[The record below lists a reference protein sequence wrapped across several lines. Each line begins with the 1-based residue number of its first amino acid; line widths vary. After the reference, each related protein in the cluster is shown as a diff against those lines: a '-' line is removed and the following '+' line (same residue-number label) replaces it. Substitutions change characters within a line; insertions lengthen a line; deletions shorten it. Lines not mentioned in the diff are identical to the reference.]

1 MNSFVKRNFGWGGLL
16 GLACFCG
23 GGAAAWSAAK
33 IDESKLPPP
42 ATNQIEFVRDI
53 KPILEKSC
61 LKCHGPERPKSNFRI
76 DARAGAMKGGENGVD
91 IVPGQ
96 SAKSPLIHYVARLV
110 EDMEMPPPGKGEPLT
125 PEQVGLLRA
134 WIDQDKGQNWSL
146 LDAPNKT
153 EFSSATALG
162 WISVSGNE
170 RVFREHYW
178 QREGW
183 GGGLERFEL
192 REQTGPESTVTVK
205 GRALRDDYGVT
216 LTLEKKNVGF
226 ARFGFDQYRKYYSD
240 SGGYYPALDPSIF
253 RLDRDLYLD
262 VGKAWVDFGL
272 TLPHWPRMTVG
283 YEYQYKDGE
292 KSTLQWG
299 SVTQGTEPLLD
310 PLIID
315 ARTRNIYPA
324 SKTIREDVHVLRFDL
339 DHEIGGVRIED
350 TFRGEFYDSKTA
362 RDNLTYVPG
371 AGSMTS
377 TRIQEGQDYFRGANS
392 IRLEKQFTSWFL
404 GSGGYLFSKL
414 NADSTFAL
422 TPQVISGPALFLE
435 DMNSQRI
442 ILGVESHIFNLNA
455 LWGPWEGLTLTTG
468 VQSEWTRQEGMGS
481 ATLNLVPPGGAAI
494 PFPLDLRS
502 DLDKSTVDENA
513 ALRYTRIPFTVL
525 FGEARLQQE
534 SVGHFEEQA
543 GGIRDFLRNTDET
556 SRLRDFR
563 FGFNTSPWQRVSFGS
578 HYRARD
584 KQTSY
589 DHLTDESF
597 GAPNEGYS
605 AFIRA
610 REVYSDEVEAR
621 VVVRP
626 ANWLKTTFTYRL
638 VASDFRTET
647 DPVPGALPDDIS
659 PGGWILAGVRDANV
673 YSFNAVITPFRRM
686 YLSTT
691 CTLQDTRTET
701 KANNSPYIVPYRGD
715 VYSWLSSANFVLN
728 EKTDLHLSYYFS
740 YADYGQSGETA
751 GLPLGI
757 QYQRHGVQA
766 GISRSLAK
774 YFKVRLQYGFYYY
787 DEPSSGTINNYTG
800 HSVFATVTMKWP

>member
-1 MNSFVKRNFGWGGLL
+1 M
-16 GLACFCG
+16 ACFCG

-96 SAKSPLIHYVARLV
+96 SAQSPLIHYVARLV
-110 EDMEMPPPGKGEPLT
+110 EDMEMPPPRKGEPLT

-146 LDAPNKT
+146 LEAPNKT

-192 REQTGPESTVTVK
+192 KEQTGPESTVTVK

-262 VGKAWVDFGL
+262 VGKAWIDFGL

-324 SKTIREDVHVLRFDL
+324 SKTIREHVHVLKFDL

-626 ANWLKTTFTYRL
+626 AN
-638 VASDFRTET
+638 
-647 DPVPGALPDDIS
+647 
-659 PGGWILAGVRDANV
+659 
-673 YSFNAVITPFRRM
+673 
-686 YLSTT
+686 
-691 CTLQDTRTET
+691 
-701 KANNSPYIVPYRGD
+701 
-715 VYSWLSSANFVLN
+715 
-728 EKTDLHLSYYFS
+728 
-740 YADYGQSGETA
+740 
-751 GLPLGI
+751 
-757 QYQRHGVQA
+757 
-766 GISRSLAK
+766 
-774 YFKVRLQYGFYYY
+774 
-787 DEPSSGTINNYTG
+787 
-800 HSVFATVTMKWP
+800 